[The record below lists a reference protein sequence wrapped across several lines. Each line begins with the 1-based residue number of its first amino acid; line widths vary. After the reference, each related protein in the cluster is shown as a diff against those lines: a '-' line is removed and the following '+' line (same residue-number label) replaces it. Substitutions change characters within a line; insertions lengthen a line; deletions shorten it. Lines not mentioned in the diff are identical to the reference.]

1 MNARQARRR
10 WAEANLQQPYV
21 TKIVEAHARGVISS
35 APGTVNDIWVYHD
48 DDCPKLRGGLCNCNP
63 DLEVIFR

>member
-10 WAEANLQQPYV
+10 RAEQLFAQSYV
-21 TKIVEAHARGVISS
+21 KKIVAAHERGVISS
-35 APGTVNDIWVYHD
+35 APGTVNNIWVYHD